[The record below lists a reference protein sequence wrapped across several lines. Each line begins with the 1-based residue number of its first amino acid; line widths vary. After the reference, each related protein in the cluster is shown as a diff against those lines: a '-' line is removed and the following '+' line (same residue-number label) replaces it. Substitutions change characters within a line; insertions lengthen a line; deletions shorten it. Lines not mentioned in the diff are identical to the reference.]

1 MINSADDPLD
11 HPDLTQLAR
20 RMREQLEEVLA
31 AEQAAAAAMARR
43 QLTLRDRL
51 CDLEDL
57 AAEVT
62 VRWASGRTV
71 RGVVSSVGLDY
82 FEIRGQGERVL
93 VPFHLTA
100 WIET

>member
-1 MINSADDPLD
+1 MINSSEDPLY
-11 HPDLTQLAR
+11 HPDLMQLAR
-20 RMREQLEEVLA
+20 RMREQLQEVLA

-62 VRWASGRTV
+62 VRWASGAV
-71 RGVVSSVGLDY
+71 LHGMVGSVGLDY
-82 FEIRGQGERVL
+82 FEIHRQGKRVL
-93 VPFHLTA
+93 VPLHLKA
-100 WIET
+100 WIEI